1 MDPDHESG
9 PWIRIAGGRPGN
21 APGTPGEEVPATVR
35 AGDRAGAG
43 PVAAGEHC
51 GGEQGWPFPAQAPDR
66 PVETASTGL
75 ERTRRTAGPVRFRRR
90 FGNPEER
97 LTIGAG
103 IGTVRYM
110 L

>member
-1 MDPDHESG
+1 MDPEHEFHIVSG
-9 PWIRIAGGRPGN
+9 PPGN
-21 APGTPGEEVPATVR
+21 PPGTSGQEVPATAR
-35 AGDRAGAG
+35 ARDRAGAG
-43 PVAAGEHC
+43 PVAAGERC
-51 GGEQGWPFPAQAPDR
+51 GGEQGQPFPADAPDG